1 MFLGGWS
8 ATICGPRGIIF
19 ILVFFLRNLE
29 HVDAWSWLM
38 VGNWSS
44 TNFTLPCNSTYYCI
58 NLPYGNSTY
67 PLDTFRCQGVLAS
80 NEQWDYNNQ
89 SKALSLFVTPPSE
102 RMCLDATHNTTRI
115 FVEKCNGSLGQQ
127 WFFKESKIYN
137 KLGLYL
143 RVPIW
148 IPADWE
154 LFDQYATQPLEVN
167 SQVNNDNWTMDFTF
181 MPNSSLANIP
191 ALQPT
196 DNTSNLISNGQF
208 EYIWGDIPR
217 QRVGDFTEICYW
229 IALADNDICTVKTN
243 TTSIHYLQLASITQL
258 VYTYIGL
265 EHLLTFQTHVH
276 NDGSCNQYCDVT
288 QPISINIS
296 IYPSSLEPTIIQVG
310 IHDGEWDMPVIKF
323 IANSSSVNLTL
334 TSSTGYNEC
343 KPSLT
348 NVQMRLL
355 PSNFDN
361 DNTNLQPRWYRKRGF
376 SWIDLGLILGSV
388 GSWAIACMI
397 GCGIFIWKRHRKKT
411 IFFDVKNLDIQPKDK
426 IHAHM
431 FDLSNNSLLTG
442 GFEDAHC
449 IGQGGFAKVYHGK
462 NLDGTNVA
470 IKRALILQP
479 FSRFYE
485 EVDMLSRVHH
495 RRLVDFLGYYD
506 ANGNIF
512 IFVQI
517 FSCVDNS
524 LISGM
529 LVK

>member
-8 ATICGPRGIIF
+8 TTIRGPKGII
-19 ILVFFLRNLE
+19 LMLLFFLSNLE

-89 SKALSLFVTPPSE
+89 SKSLSLFVTPPSE
-102 RMCLDATHNTTRI
+102 RMCLDATHNSTKI

-127 WFFKESKIYN
+127 WYFKDSKIYN
-137 KLGLYL
+137 NLGLYL

-154 LFDQYATQPLEVN
+154 LFDQYATQSLEANSEVN
-167 SQVNNDNWTMDFTF
+167 SVDWMMDFTL
-181 MPNSSLANIP
+181 MPNTSLANIP
-191 ALQPT
+191 TLQPT
-196 DNTSNLISNGQF
+196 DNASNLIANGQF
-208 EYIWGDIPR
+208 EYIWGEIPR
-217 QRVGDFTEICYW
+217 QRVGDLTEICYW
-229 IALADNDICTVKTN
+229 IALVDNDICTVKTN
-243 TTSIHYLQLASITQL
+243 TTSVHYLQLASISQI

-276 NDGSCNQYCDVT
+276 SDGDCNQNCDVT
-288 QPISINIS
+288 QPTFINVS

-323 IANSSSVNLTL
+323 FANSSSVNLTL
-334 TSSTGYNEC
+334 SSTGNNEC

-348 NVQMRLL
+348 NVQMRLV
-355 PSNFDN
+355 PNNFDN
-361 DNTNLQPRWYRKRGF
+361 DNTNLQSRWLRKRGF
-376 SWIDLGLILGSV
+376 SWLDVGLILGSV
-388 GSWAIACMI
+388 GSWTIVCMT
-397 GCGIFIWKRHRKKT
+397 GCGIFIWKRLRKEI
-411 IFFDVKNLDIQPKDK
+411 IFFDVKDLDMQPKDK
-426 IHAHM
+426 IRAHM
-431 FDLSNNSLLTG
+431 FDLSDNFLLTD
-442 GFEDAHC
+442 GFEDSHC
-449 IGQGGFAKVYHGK
+449 IGQGGFAKVYRGR

-485 EVDMLSRVHH
+485 EVVMLSKVHH

-506 ANGNIF
+506 ANGNVF
-512 IFVQI
+512 IFVLI
-517 FSCVDNS
+517 FSHVDNGLFS
-524 LISGM
+524 EL